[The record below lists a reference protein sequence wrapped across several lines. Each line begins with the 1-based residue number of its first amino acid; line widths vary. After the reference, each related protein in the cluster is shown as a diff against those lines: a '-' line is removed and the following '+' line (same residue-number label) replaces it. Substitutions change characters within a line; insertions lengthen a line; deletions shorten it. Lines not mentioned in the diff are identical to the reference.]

1 MPGLGY
7 EKTCK
12 HTLDKVLL
20 EGIVMKTN
28 GINVSARLLC
38 GAATFLALA
47 ATGTPV
53 LAQDTQEPPA
63 TTVDET
69 DEENAIVVT
78 GIRGSIASSLDAKR
92 AATSIVEVISSED
105 IGLLPDQSIADSLA
119 RLPGVTA
126 QRVRGRSQQVS
137 IRGLGPDFSLALLNG
152 REVVSAGNNRGIEF
166 DQFPSELIGSAVV
179 YKTGDAQLASI
190 GIAGAVD
197 LRTVKPLDSNKR
209 QITVSGTYT
218 LNDNRSLNP
227 DFADDGYRFFASY
240 IDQND
245 AGTVGWSLGA
255 TVQSIPTQIIQ
266 RELKTNNG
274 QIERTADGVVF
285 PRDNPR
291 QGVQSRSFERTS
303 VAGSLQFEPTD
314 SFSLTIDSFYTDTS
328 DSGIFRGT
336 ETPIASWSFDGGAQ
350 VDSVT
355 GSGPFADSA
364 TYSNVYPILR
374 TDTEGAESKIFAI
387 GGNMEWKATDNLG
400 FVLDYGYSTLNRD
413 DVDYESYAGTGPNG
427 SGPADTLTFTFPQDG
442 QYTIDSQLDYIDPG
456 SLLLIDPGGWGQ
468 VGFLRVP
475 ETNDELHQLRAETF
489 WEFNGGFIDRIVAG
503 WLYTDRS
510 KDFDNNGIFLRA
522 GSGFVGGARAIPSDT
537 VIGASNSKGIGLDI
551 VAYDPSSLLTD
562 GTYVQ
567 EAATDDTEWVVK
579 EQVHNFY
586 IQANIDGDIGSVP
599 VRGNIGLRYV
609 DTSQSS
615 TGTLSGGAI
624 NDIDF
629 SYNNWLPS
637 VNLGFEVTPDTFI
650 RVAFAQTITRARLD
664 QLAANQNLTVNNL
677 VCQDTN
683 GDQIVD
689 TVLPGSFNPPANVCF
704 NLSGGNPT
712 LQPYRSTSYDISF
725 EKYFS
730 PGTAIIVAAF
740 HKDLSDW
747 VVNQPAVIDL
757 TQQIENAGFGSILD
771 TAPEISIGAFNGP
784 INFSDGKITGIEGT
798 VRVNFGDFS
807 DTLDGFGGFY
817 SITYSDAEI
826 TPPGNAPIPIPGYS
840 DITWSGDVFY
850 EKNGFRAKLA
860 ARYRGGFLSEVPNFS
875 GGLEGAEAR
884 SETIFDAQIGYT
896 FEQEGSFLN
905 GVQILAEV
913 FNLTDQA
920 FVTENALFSAGG
932 DEIGAFPSRHELYG
946 RTFQFTLRKSF

>member
-1 MPGLGY
+1 
-7 EKTCK
+7 
-12 HTLDKVLL
+12 
-20 EGIVMKTN
+20 MKTN
-28 GINVSARLLC
+28 GMNASARLLC

-47 ATGTPV
+47 VTGAPV
-53 LAQDTQEPPA
+53 MAQDAADEDAA
-63 TTVDET
+63 TAVEAD
-69 DEENAIVVT
+69 ENAIVVT
-78 GIRGSIASSLDAKR
+78 GIRQSIQSSLDAKR
-92 AATSIVEVISSED
+92 NATSIVEVITAED
-105 IGLLPDQSIADSLA
+105 LGLLPDLSIADTLA

-166 DQFPSELIGSAVV
+166 DQFPSELIGTGIV
-179 YKTGDAQLASI
+179 YKTGDAQLAAI

-197 LRTVKPLDSNKR
+197 LRTVKPLDSSKR

-218 LNDNRSLNP
+218 INDQGSLNP
-227 DFADDGYRFFASY
+227 DFGADGYRFFASY

-255 TVQSIPTQIIQ
+255 TTQSIPTQIVQ

-274 QIERTADGVVF
+274 QIARTEDGVIF

-291 QGVQSRSFERTS
+291 QGSQSREFKRTS

-314 SFSLTIDSFYTDTS
+314 SFSLTIDSFYTKTEDE
-328 DSGIFRGT
+328 GIFRGT
-336 ETPIASWSFDGGAQ
+336 ETPIASWSANGGAQ
-350 VDSVT
+350 VEQVT

-374 TDTEGAESKIFAI
+374 TDTEGADSEIFAI
-387 GGNMEWKATDNLG
+387 GGNLEWKATDNLG
-400 FVLDYGYSTLNRD
+400 FVVDYGYSTLNRN
-413 DVDYESYAGTGPNG
+413 DVDYESYASTGPGG

-442 QYTIDSQLDYIDPG
+442 AYTIDSQLDYTDP
-456 SLLLIDPGGWGQ
+456 SNLLLVDPGGWGQ

-489 WEFNGGFIDRIVAG
+489 WEFDGGFIDRIVAG
-503 WLYTDRS
+503 WLYTNRE

-522 GSGFVGGARAIPSDT
+522 GNGFAGGARPIPGDI
-537 VIGASNSKGIGLDI
+537 VIGASDSGSIGLDI

-567 EAATDDTEWVVK
+567 ERATDDTEWMVK
-579 EQVHNFY
+579 EKIHNFY
-586 IQANIDGDIGSVP
+586 IQANIDGDLGPVP
-599 VRGNIGLRYV
+599 VRGNVGLRYV

-615 TGTLSGGAI
+615 TGTLSGGAV
-624 NDIDF
+624 NDVST
-629 SYNNWLPS
+629 SYDNWLPS
-637 VNLGFEVTPDTFI
+637 ANLSFEVMPDTFI
-650 RVAFAQTITRARLD
+650 RVAFAKTITRARLD
-664 QLAANQNLTVNNL
+664 QLAANQNLSVNNL

-683 GDQIVD
+683 NDQIPDAAV
-689 TVLPGSFNPPANVCF
+689 PGAFNPPAQVCF
-704 NLSGGNPT
+704 NLGGGNPF

-747 VVNQPAVIDL
+747 IVNLGETFDL
-757 TQQIENAGFGSILD
+757 TQQINNAGFGGILA
-771 TAPEISIGAFNGP
+771 TNPELAIGQFNGP
-784 INFSDGKITGIEGT
+784 VNFSDGKITGIEGT

-826 TPPGNAPIPIPGYS
+826 TPPGTNPIAIPGYS
-840 DITWSGDVFY
+840 DLTWSGDIFY
-850 EKNGFRAKLA
+850 EKSGFRAKLA
-860 ARYRGGFLSEVPNFS
+860 ARYRGAFLSEVPNFS
-875 GGLEGAEAR
+875 GGLEGAEAQ
-884 SETIFDAQIGYT
+884 SETILDAQLGYT
-896 FEQEGSFLN
+896 FEKEGSFLN

-913 FNLTDQA
+913 FNLTDEP
-920 FVTENALFSAGG
+920 FVTQNALRNAA
-932 DEIGAFPSRHELYG
+932 DTETIGAFPSRYEQYG
-946 RTFQFTLRKSF
+946 RTFQFTLRKAF